1 MIMKYIFV
9 VSTNYLSL
17 SEHLCSV
24 TKCITNNPGNERIVY
39 CIQGCSK
46 HFNLLELT
54 NTFSKNWTAT
64 LSL

>member
-17 SEHLCSV
+17 NEHLCSV
-24 TKCITNNPGNERIVY
+24 TKCIIKNKGNEKVVY

-46 HFNLLELT
+46 TSICWN
-54 NTFSKNWTAT
+54 
-64 LSL
+64 

>member
-24 TKCITNNPGNERIVY
+24 TKCIIKNKGNEKVVY

-46 HFNLLELT
+46 TSICWN
-54 NTFSKNWTAT
+54 
-64 LSL
+64 